1 MFDYVHLD
9 NQILGEN
16 VTPGLKPVKKKRESM
31 IIITDFFLSCSMFR
45 EEFLLN
51 KQCPRING
59 GYVSYCV
66 FPDEDNIKQHRR
78 HGIVFQSFGNEH

>member
-1 MFDYVHLD
+1 MKECWKV
-9 NQILGEN
+9 G
-16 VTPGLKPVKKKRESM
+16 V
-31 IIITDFFLSCSMFR
+31 R

-51 KQCPRING
+51 KQCSRING

-78 HGIVFQSFGNEH
+78 HGIVLEMNTNKVVHGSVILILKASVRRTAL